1 MNYKVSQMFV
11 ITYLLLFCFFTALCT
26 NATKNAN
33 ERACEMPS
41 LAKTPG
47 LQQNTQTLLPR
58 LAIRLGWLGS
68 RIRLAFHH
76 WFGPHLGA
84 CRKTVNQEE
93 SKLVLW
99 LRGNQRKKLKCVLCA
114 DSRSLEDVIIRLSDL
129 AMRYSAPNLMSSGNS
144 ERCQVTNSTNLR
156 APRTYL
162 PNSQNCRARV

>member
-93 SKLVLW
+93 SKLGTMPSYKL
-99 LRGNQRKKLKCVLCA
+99 NQFTGASNLFAKFSKLPSK
-114 DSRSLEDVIIRLSDL
+114 SLK
-129 AMRYSAPNLMSSGNS
+129 
-144 ERCQVTNSTNLR
+144 TFT
-156 APRTYL
+156 
-162 PNSQNCRARV
+162 